1 MNVKIEPPH
10 LPIDGSELR
19 FRDLLDAF
27 PAAVYTTDA
36 EGKLTFFNRAAEELA
51 GRTPVLGED
60 RWCVAWRL
68 YTADG
73 APLPLEDC
81 PMAIALREGRP
92 VRDVAVIAERPNG
105 ERVPLMPFPTPLR
118 DANGKMIG
126 AVNMLVDISQL
137 KRVEDAA
144 AQRAAEQGALFRFT
158 DQLYR
163 AATLEDVYSAALD
176 AIFAVLGC
184 SRASILLFDQAGVMQ
199 FVASR
204 GLSKDYRDAVT
215 GHTPWTPGQA
225 DPDPITIEDI
235 DRSDE
240 SDAVKAIIRGE
251 GIRALAFVPLVAQG
265 GVIGKFMVYHDRPH
279 AFGPAELDL
288 ALMVGRQLGFA
299 LERDRSR
306 DYRARAERGD
316 EVRELL
322 ASIVENS
329 DDAIISKDL
338 NSTIVSWNRGAQ
350 RIFGYTPDE
359 IIGRPVTDLM
369 PPELQGEEPGILE
382 RIRRGERIEHYETTR
397 RRKDGSDI
405 DISLTVSPVR
415 DASGKIVGASKI
427 ARDVTDRKRA
437 EAQRTLLI
445 NELNHRVKNT
455 LATVQ
460 SLAVQTL
467 RNTERSA
474 DARDLF
480 QARIAALSRAH
491 DLLTQENWQG
501 ASLHAVVDRAFAPFR
516 SGVDRF
522 ASSGPALQLSPKQAL
537 AISIALH
544 ELATNAAK
552 YGALSNET
560 GRVDV
565 SWDISDGDVTLVWL
579 ESGGPA
585 VVQPTR
591 SGFGTRL
598 IERNLAQDLGGEAG
612 IEYLPAGVRARMTT
626 SLDREGPSH
635 AW

>member
-1 MNVKIEPPH
+1 MNVKTEPPP

-36 EGKLTFFNRAAEELA
+36 DGRVTFFNHAAEELA
-51 GRTPVLGED
+51 GRTPVLGQD
-60 RWCVAWRL
+60 RWCVSWRL

-73 APLPLEDC
+73 APLALEDC
-81 PMAIALREGRP
+81 PMAIAIREGRP
-92 VRDVAVIAERPNG
+92 VRNVAVIAERPNG
-105 ERVPLMPFPTPLR
+105 DRVPLMPFPTPLR
-118 DANGKMIG
+118 DTNGKIVG
-126 AVNMLVDISQL
+126 AVNMLVDITQL
-137 KRVEDAA
+137 KSVEAAA

-163 AATLEDVYSAALD
+163 AASLEDVYAAALD
-176 AIFAVLGC
+176 TMFAVLGC
-184 SRASILLFDQAGVMQ
+184 SRASILLFDQSGVMR

-204 GLSKDYRDAVT
+204 GLSKDYREAVT

-225 DPDPITIEDI
+225 DPDPVTIEDI
-235 DRSDE
+235 DLSDE

-251 GIRALAFVPLVAQG
+251 GIRALAFVPLVSHG

-279 AFGPAELDL
+279 VFGADELDL
-288 ALMVGRQLGFA
+288 ALMVARQLGFA
-299 LERDRSR
+299 LERERSS
-306 DYRARAERGD
+306 DYRARAERGE

-338 NSTIVSWNRGAQ
+338 NGTIVSWNRGAQ
-350 RIFGYTPDE
+350 RIFGYAPEE
-359 IIGRPVTDLM
+359 IVGQPVTELM
-369 PPELQGEEPGILE
+369 PPELRKEEPGILE

-397 RRKDGSDI
+397 RRKDGTDI

-480 QARIAALSRAH
+480 QSRIAALSRAH

-516 SGVDRF
+516 TGPNRF
-522 ASSGPALQLSPKQAL
+522 SISGPALQLSPKQAL
-537 AISIALH
+537 ALSIALH
-544 ELATNAAK
+544 ELATNASK

-565 SWDISDGDVTLVWL
+565 TWEISDGNVALVWL
-579 ESGGPA
+579 ECGGPA
-585 VVQPTR
+585 VAPPTR

-626 SLDREGPSH
+626 PLDRNGPSH